1 LPLRPAGG
9 RHNAAAGR
17 PGAGLGGAVMLAAA
31 ATVIVRGEYVRAVPP
46 VAVLM
51 LLAVVARA
59 AL

>member
-1 LPLRPAGG
+1 
-9 RHNAAAGR
+9 
-17 PGAGLGGAVMLAAA
+17 MLAAA